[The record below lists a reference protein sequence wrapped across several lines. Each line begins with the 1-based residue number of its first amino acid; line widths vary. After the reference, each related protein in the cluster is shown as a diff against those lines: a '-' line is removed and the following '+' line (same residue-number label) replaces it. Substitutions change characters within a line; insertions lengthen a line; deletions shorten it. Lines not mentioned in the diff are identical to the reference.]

1 MTTVTVTDS
10 HRAGLHAASGVGT
23 APPPQPES
31 LTPRPASW
39 PGELAIAL
47 AAGSLVVATGLWMA
61 GGGLPALGTAPL
73 TSLGR
78 LTGLLAADLL
88 LIQVLLMARI
98 PWVERSFGQD
108 LLGRRHRTAGFTSFW
123 LMITH
128 ILLIILG
135 DATAD
140 GGGALEEAWQL
151 ITTAPGM
158 LLAAAGTAALVAVV
172 MLSIRAAR
180 RRLRYESWHLIHLYA
195 YLGVALA
202 LPHQL
207 WNGSELTSS
216 PVARIYWCSLYLLT
230 LGAVLVYRLGLPAW
244 RTLYHRLRV
253 AAVVIEAPGVVSVYL
268 TGHNLH
274 RLPARAGQFFN
285 WRFLDGPGWS
295 RAHPYSLSAAPRP
308 DWLRIT
314 IKDVD
319 GSGRLAR
326 LCPGTRVLIEG
337 PYGALTSAHR
347 QRPQVLLAAAG
358 IGITPLRA
366 LLDELTAAPG
376 QITLLYRVS
385 SRAQAVF
392 ARELEAI
399 AADGGVR
406 LCYLEGSRATGNPA
420 WLPAHLASVGGA
432 EVLRRLVPDVGQHDV
447 YLCGP
452 VPWTEALSASL
463 ASAGV
468 PAPQLHTE
476 HFTW

>member
-1 MTTVTVTDS
+1 M
-10 HRAGLHAASGVGT
+10 
-23 APPPQPES
+23 
-31 LTPRPASW
+31 
-39 PGELAIAL
+39 AL
-47 AAGSLVVATGLWMA
+47 AAGSLLVTAELWVA
-61 GGGLPALGTAPL
+61 GGGLPALGSAPL

-78 LTGLLAADLL
+78 LTGLLATDLL
-88 LIQVLLMARI
+88 LIQLLLMARI

-108 LLGRRHRTAGFTSFW
+108 VLARRHRTAGFTSFW

-128 ILLIILG
+128 VGLIILG
-135 DATAD
+135 YAAAD
-140 GGGALEEAWQL
+140 GNGALDETWQL

-158 LLAAAGTAALVAVV
+158 LLAAAGTAALVTVV
-172 MLSIRAAR
+172 VLSIRAAR

-195 YLGVALA
+195 YLGIALA

-207 WNGSELTSS
+207 WNGSELTPS
-216 PVARIYWCSLYLLT
+216 PVARVYWCSLYLLT

-253 AAVVIEAPGVVSVYL
+253 AAVVIEAPGVVSVYF

-274 RLPARAGQFFN
+274 RLPARAGQFFT

-295 RAHPYSLSAAPRP
+295 RGHPYSLSAAPRP
-308 DWLRIT
+308 DRLRIT
-314 IKDVD
+314 VKDVD

-326 LCPGTRVLIEG
+326 LRPGTRVLIEG
-337 PYGALTSAHR
+337 PYGALTGAHR

-366 LLDELTAAPG
+366 LLDELTATPG
-376 QITLLYRVS
+376 EVTLLYRVS

-399 AADGGVR
+399 AAARGVR
-406 LCYLEGSRATGNPA
+406 LCYLEGHRPRATGGAA
-420 WLPAHLASVGGA
+420 WLPVHLASGGGA
-432 EVLRRLVPDVGQHDV
+432 EVLHRLVPDVGQHEV

-452 VPWTEALSASL
+452 APWTEALRASL

-476 HFTW
+476 QFVW

>member
-1 MTTVTVTDS
+1 VTTVTVT
-10 HRAGLHAASGVGT
+10 ASYHGR
-23 APPPQPES
+23 
-31 LTPRPASW
+31 RPADPGAGITPPSDRLPSSW
-39 PGELAIAL
+39 PAPRSAEPAIAL
-47 AAGSLVVATGLWMA
+47 AIGSLLVTTGLWVA
-61 GGGLPALGTAPL
+61 GGGLPALATAPL

-78 LTGLLAADLL
+78 LAGLLAADLL

-98 PWVERSFGQD
+98 PWLERSAGQD
-108 LLGRRHRTAGFTSFW
+108 VLARHHRTAGFTSFW

-128 ILLIILG
+128 IGLITLG
-135 DATAD
+135 YAATD
-140 GGGALEEAWQL
+140 GNGALDETWQL

-172 MLSIRAAR
+172 VLSIRAAR

-195 YLGVALA
+195 YLGIGLA

-207 WNGSELTSS
+207 WNGGDLTFS
-216 PVARIYWCSLYLLT
+216 PVAQVYWCGLYLLT

-253 AAVVIEAPGVVSVYL
+253 AAVVIEAPGVISVYF
-268 TGHNLH
+268 TGHNLQ

-314 IKDVD
+314 VKDVD
-319 GSGRLAR
+319 GSGRLSR
-326 LCPGTRVLIEG
+326 LRPGTRVLIEG
-337 PYGALTSAHR
+337 PYGVLTGTRR

-358 IGITPLRA
+358 VGITPLRA

-376 QITLLYRVS
+376 GLTLLYRVS
-385 SRAQAVF
+385 SRTQALF
-392 ARELEAI
+392 GRELEAI
-399 AADGGVR
+399 AAARGVR
-406 LCYLEGSRATGNPA
+406 LCYLEGPRAAGSAA
-420 WLPAHLASVGGA
+420 WLPVQLAGAGGA
-432 EVLRRLVPDVGQHDV
+432 DVLRRLVPDVRAHDV

-452 VPWTEALSASL
+452 APWTDALRASL

-468 PAPQLHTE
+468 PAQQLHTE
-476 HFTW
+476 QFSW